1 MSSLLASGR
10 VRPANALA
18 RRAPAAW
25 GFDEVAGRFVEV
37 MGEARTTIAVGLLRD
52 AQRQGE
58 TTAWVASP
66 ESCFFPPDLAAW
78 GIDFD
83 ALAVIRPAEEAEAA
97 LDLEQQPIRLDE
109 AHARRELIRPGGET
123 GDLVN
128 ERPFVTREQLE
139 QHWGVD
145 CARLRTELLA
155 AADADVV
162 HDTTPE
168 QSARWR
174 RELALCA
181 AAHNA
186 AADRSVPA
194 CPDYARTAR
203 ALDADAARD
212 HHALQAAIQEALRCD
227 P

>member
-83 ALAVIRPAEEAEAA
+83 ALAVIRPAEEAEA
-97 LDLEQQPIRLDE
+97 LRS
-109 AHARRELIRPGGET
+109 
-123 GDLVN
+123 
-128 ERPFVTREQLE
+128 
-139 QHWGVD
+139 VD
-145 CARLRTELLA
+145 ELLRSGA
-155 AADADVV
+155 FGLVV
-162 HDTTPE
+162 LDGIAP
-168 QSARWR
+168 
-174 RELALCA
+174 
-181 AAHNA
+181 
-186 AADRSVPA
+186 
-194 CPDYARTAR
+194 R
-203 ALDADAARD
+203 ALSMAVQVRLASAAQQ
-212 HHALQAAIQEALRCD
+212 HEAAFVLLCGRKQERSESGSLASLRLSTFRRRIEPGRFEVGFEATKDKRRGRRWTFTLTCD
-227 P
+227 GAPGLR